1 MINRLGEFFPEKSGR
16 GQPVVWHTM
25 LCPFKQDWPKN
36 WPKIGHKLAKKIG
49 PEQGQGSK
57 KLRGAAR
64 DFF

>member
-36 WPKIGHKLAKKIG
+36 WPKIG